1 MPKLTVLEVEAISKA
16 GRYAD
21 GDGLYLHV
29 DASGNKSWIYR
40 YQLNGKRTS
49 IGLGRYDK
57 KTNSLSNAR
66 KSLLD
71 KKRLVVNGINPVDEK
86 RRLAKALQNEAEAAE
101 QAELQRGMTFE
112 RCAREWHGRKK
123 AQWRSEKHA
132 NQNINTLT
140 QYAFPH
146 FGTKAV
152 SEISLSDIKKCLDPI
167 WEVKTETASR
177 IRSRIEAVLSYAMT
191 SGYRER
197 EKGNPA
203 TWRGQLDQIYPQPQK
218 VKKRRH
224 ELEGTSEHHAAMAYE
239 SLPSFFSELI
249 LRKGTASQALQFCI
263 LTLARTDS
271 IRFAEWTQVDL
282 DKGIWTVPFNHMK
295 GGVEF
300 RVALS
305 ERAVSLLRSLEQ
317 VDQYIFPG
325 GKIGKPLSDAGMA
338 SVLKRMN
345 VNDATVHGFRST
357 FRDYIGEKS
366 QHNPQIAEYCLAH
379 SVGDA
384 TERAYARGDMLEKRF
399 DMMNIWADYVTSE
412 VTNGPSKATTV

>member
-1 MPKLTVLEVEAISKA
+1 MPKLTALEVEAISAA

-40 YQLNGKRTS
+40 FQLNGKRTS

-57 KTNSLSNAR
+57 KSNSLSNAR
-66 KSLLD
+66 KSLLE

-86 RRLAKALQNEAEAAE
+86 RRLAKALKNEADAAE
-101 QAELQRGMTFE
+101 RAELQRGMTFE
-112 RCAREWHGRKK
+112 RCAHEWHGRKK
-123 AQWRSEKHA
+123 SQWRNQKHA
-132 NQNINTLT
+132 NQNINTLI

-152 SEISLSDIKKCLDPI
+152 SDISLTDIKKCLDPI
-167 WEVKTETASR
+167 WEEKTETASR
-177 IRSRIEAVLSYAMT
+177 VRSRLEGVLSYAMT
-191 SGYRER
+191 SGYRDR

-203 TWRGQLDQIYPQPQK
+203 TWRGQLDQIYPQPEK
-218 VKKRRH
+218 LKKRRH
-224 ELEGTSEHHAAMAYE
+224 ELQGTSDHHAAMSYE
-239 SLPSFFSELI
+239 HLPEFYSKLVMQEGIGSL
-249 LRKGTASQALQFCI
+249 ALQFCI
-263 LTLARTDS
+263 LTLTRTGS
-271 IRFAEWTQVDL
+271 IRFAEWSQVDL
-282 DKGIWTVPFNHMK
+282 NKRVWTVPFNHMK
-295 GGVEF
+295 SGFEF

-305 ERAVSLLRSLEQ
+305 DKAVSLLHDLEQ
-317 VDQYIFPG
+317 IDKYIFPG
-325 GKIGKPLSDAGMA
+325 GKIGKPLSNAGMS

-345 VNDATVHGFRST
+345 VTDATVHGFRST
-357 FRDYIGEKS
+357 FRDYIGEKT
-366 QHNPQIAEYCLAH
+366 QHNPVIAEYCLAH

-412 VTNGPSKATTV
+412 LTRGSS